1 MAFRSTS
8 TTDAIGKLGAVHD
21 TGVAQANVAGEQSY
35 RTVMWGI
42 WLMMAAALAMGA
54 AVGWLLTRSLTVP
67 LSFAGSTADRI
78 ADGDLTGGLRS
89 TRGDELS
96 DLLRALARRQGA
108 LNSSVSDVRRS
119 ADSISIASQEVSSGG
134 HDLSVRTEA
143 AAASIEQT
151 SAAPVVG
158 SVQRLSSLIGEIASA
173 IEEQSQRVGEVN
185 TAISQLYGMTQLTPR
200 WWSSPPRRW
209 RAFGSRARDQRSG
222 QGWLMR

>member
-1 MAFRSTS
+1 MAFRS
-8 TTDAIGKLGAVHD
+8 TTDAIGKLGAVND
-21 TGVAQANVAGEQSY
+21 TGVALANVAGEQSY

-67 LSFAGSTADRI
+67 LSFAASTADRI

-89 TRGDELS
+89 THGDELG

-151 SAAPVVG
+151 SAALVVG
-158 SVQRLSSLIGEIASA
+158 SVQRVSSLIGEIASA
-173 IEEQSQRVGEVN
+173 IEEQSQRVGEVI
-185 TAISQLYGMTQLTPR
+185 TAISHLYGMTQLTPR
-200 WWSSPPRRW
+200 LWSSPPRRW

-222 QGWLMR
+222 